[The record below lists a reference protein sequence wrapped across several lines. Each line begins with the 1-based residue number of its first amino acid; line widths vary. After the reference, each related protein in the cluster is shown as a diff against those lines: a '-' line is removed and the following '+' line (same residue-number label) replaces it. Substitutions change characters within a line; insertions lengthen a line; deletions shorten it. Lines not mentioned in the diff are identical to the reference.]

1 MVIRFL
7 FLSILFSS
15 HSYAKEKTD
24 FIDFCDQVSYY
35 ASEVFKIN
43 IEARNSY
50 IEKSKRDAKVDSY
63 NAEYYATSD
72 GHEYNSAVAIRS
84 RYYAL
89 FAYKYRKKDSD
100 YDNKID
106 IKQSFRTHIYEKC
119 QSDYNF

>member
-50 IEKSKRDAKVDSY
+50 IEKSNKDSKIDSY
-63 NAEYYATSD
+63 NAEYYAVSN
-72 GHEYNSAVAIRS
+72 GHGYNSAITIRAKN
-84 RYYAL
+84 YAL

-100 YDNKID
+100 YSNKID

-119 QSDYNF
+119 QNDSNF